1 MSQVRATVELLA
13 INRDL
18 LLLWTSILA
27 VDWVASW
34 IVGILSNS
42 STWLLPVLVFA
53 TVMLMESGE
62 SLSQW

>member
-1 MSQVRATVELLA
+1 MELLA
-13 INRDL
+13 INRHL

-34 IVGILSNS
+34 ILGILSNS